1 MSGTESE
8 GVPHKPLRTRT
19 RPVRSRAAKDKAQ
32 TVTSSSEND
41 EEEEEVED
49 VFSSKRAT
57 RTRQVSAR
65 KLRPQHREPDAGTM
79 DIDPAEELE
88 PDDSAPV
95 VLNGSPVASPSR
107 GKKRPRA
114 EEDEPEI
121 NAAVEED
128 ASNDV
133 SKFPRRK
140 HKKVKL

>member
-1 MSGTESE
+1 
-8 GVPHKPLRTRT
+8 
-19 RPVRSRAAKDKAQ
+19 
-32 TVTSSSEND
+32 VTSASEND
-41 EEEEEVED
+41 EEEEGED
-49 VFSSKRAT
+49 AFGPKRA
-57 RTRQVSAR
+57 RRMPQVSAR
-65 KLRPQHREPDAGTM
+65 MSQARQSESVAEEAREDKESAAGAM

-88 PDDSAPV
+88 PDDSVPV
-95 VLNGSPVASPSR
+95 VLNGSPVANPSR

-121 NAAVEED
+121 AAVEDD

>member
-1 MSGTESE
+1 M
-8 GVPHKPLRTRT
+8 PLRPRT
-19 RPVRSRAAKDKAQ
+19 RPVRSRAAKDKAP

-41 EEEEEVED
+41 EEEEGED
-49 VFSSKRAT
+49 VFGAKRAT
-57 RTRQVSAR
+57 RTRQVSTR
-65 KLRPQHREPDAGTM
+65 KLRAQQPESREHKEPDTGTM
-79 DIDPAEELE
+79 DIDPTEELE

-95 VLNGSPVASPSR
+95 VLNGSPVATPSR

>member
-1 MSGTESE
+1 
-8 GVPHKPLRTRT
+8 
-19 RPVRSRAAKDKAQ
+19 
-32 TVTSSSEND
+32 VTSSSEN
-41 EEEEEVED
+41 EEEKEEGED
-49 VFSSKRAT
+49 IFGAKRAT

-65 KLRPQHREPDAGTM
+65 KLRAGAEEAREHKGLDTGTM

-95 VLNGSPVASPSR
+95 VLNGSPVATPSR
-107 GKKRPRA
+107 GRKRPRA
-114 EEDEPEI
+114 EEDEPEVD
-121 NAAVEED
+121 AAVEED